1 MLFFPLN
8 PNSFCSQDCGR
19 NKGSFF
25 LTPSHDSQ
33 ERREDE
39 ERIKA
44 TILMTSK
51 ACRGGRSLHQVGLA
65 RRCRVAKKTQLF
77 ILPFWCRGSL
87 WCRPSELIWKHF
99 APWLS
104 YCRWGVMLRRVNLP
118 PHPVTTHST
127 RICTSCDLHVHH
139 WVALN
144 RSHCLQEFRL
154 ERVCENPVYFC
165 FSMQSHFCFPTL
177 GDTLMG
183 APCSFRAAAVQRNG
197 PPPSPAEMSHKTRSG
212 WLQLTVVVHLFPIT
226 EAAFRLIS
234 PDCNVS
240 LRCWLDLINDCR
252 PDGGRTP
259 WRSLSHTSPGN

>member
-1 MLFFPLN
+1 MCVCVCVWMLFSPLN

-51 ACRGGRSLHQVGLA
+51 ACWGGRSLHQVGLA

-104 YCRWGVMLRRVNLP
+104 YCRWGVMSRRVNLRHIQL
-118 PHPVTTHST
+118 PHILQGFALLVISTFTT
-127 RICTSCDLHVHH
+127 
-139 WVALN
+139 
-144 RSHCLQEFRL
+144 
-154 ERVCENPVYFC
+154 
-165 FSMQSHFCFPTL
+165 
-177 GDTLMG
+177 
-183 APCSFRAAAVQRNG
+183 
-197 PPPSPAEMSHKTRSG
+197 G
-212 WLQLTVVVHLFPIT
+212 W
-226 EAAFRLIS
+226 R
-234 PDCNVS
+234 
-240 LRCWLDLINDCR
+240 
-252 PDGGRTP
+252 
-259 WRSLSHTSPGN
+259 